1 MRSVSVLYYINVIPV
16 NESSVIPCWIK
27 DHEEQETK
35 SVVKL
40 SLRLQSERAQ
50 VDPPEVI
57 IYSSPDSRIHCIRKS
72 APTPFNI
79 T

>member
-40 SLRLQSERAQ
+40 SPSPVRASTSGS
-50 VDPPEVI
+50 PEVI

-72 APTPFNI
+72 APTPLNI